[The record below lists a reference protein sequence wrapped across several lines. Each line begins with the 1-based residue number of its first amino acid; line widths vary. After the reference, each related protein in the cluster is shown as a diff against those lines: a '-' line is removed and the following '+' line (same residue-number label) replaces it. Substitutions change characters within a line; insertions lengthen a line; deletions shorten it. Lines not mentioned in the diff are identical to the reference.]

1 MAVALTWTSAL
12 GSAPYRDC
20 TGRLDAEGRSYWFEV
35 VTFDD
40 SVDVSLWALS
50 SRGQVRRSRDVK
62 IRRDA
67 CKDLRRSIV
76 SAYRDRIE
84 DARAPP

>member
-1 MAVALTWTSAL
+1 MALALTWTSGL

-20 TGRLDAEGRSYWFEV
+20 TARIDAEGRSYWAEL
-35 VTFDD
+35 VTFGDGI
-40 SVDVSLWALS
+40 DVSLWALS

-67 CKDLRRSIV
+67 CKEIRRTIV
-76 SAYRDRIE
+76 AAYRERIE
-84 DARAPP
+84 HARAPP